1 MAFNMKEGQSVW
13 INGKLANFDGDDGAW
28 RVLVPNCYNGE
39 MTDCYVFE
47 DDIAAAPAQP
57 AGELRELVE
66 KWRKQALAM
75 VPPEYAE
82 RQMHGKY
89 FRLDNEAAG
98 IDACADELEDVLQKV
113 KPASTEDTY
122 NEGGGVA

>member
-1 MAFNMKEGQSVW
+1 MLNARRIAETKIVADRDAWLEDARHFEQALSSISAK
-13 INGKLANFDGDDGAW
+13 KL
-28 RVLVPNCYNGE
+28 
-39 MTDCYVFE
+39 
-47 DDIAAAPAQP
+47 DIPAAQP